1 MGVCNTKKHKT
12 HSHTSSSII
21 SSEQKQQILK
31 ETQKKITN
39 SNFSNNIKNQRI
51 YGIKKFGV
59 NIKPDK
65 NPNFPLQFIYRMSKV
80 RCKMLLENKLYIL
93 QIIFDNKEYPL
104 CFASGK
110 NPKFIFDESFRKEI
124 EFNKLEESFLEIIIY
139 SHPLIDEPHK
149 LTSLTKGEILNESQ
163 KYSSLKIDLLT
174 LAIAPEHHDIAL
186 FDIKKSHLQKGR
198 ISYIINCKHIENIVC
213 KIEKFDFNLNT
224 LINTDLCLKLKFFYN
239 NMEKESEY
247 TNFIQGNPIQKENKT
262 VYQFSP
268 KSKDNKLI
276 MNHKLSLNDLRNADL
291 SLNIYSGRLVDNS
304 KDDDNKIL
312 QKKTFSLVNKTH
324 TVFNFSKNN
333 LNNLVHSYSLIGT
346 AQLNFYHILN
356 SQENQIVKRSSKFF
370 QSIKNNVIYDEKQNE
385 YKKIKSSDNIFDTEN
400 NYYLELFE
408 DIYETFSDN
417 IYYKG
422 NKIGDFNMVLS
433 LIKIPLIKQIM
444 FGVMTEAGFEVS
456 SVFLYDNNFSNEKLP
471 EDLLQLIKLKNS
483 LDSYFTNE
491 KQILKSEDVDS
502 IKLLNGIKD
511 CLTKSI
517 EDSVLYYAYSNNLEL
532 YKGQAIMIELGIN
545 LLEVIDKLTVEQRKV
560 AFEILKLITER
571 SEFDLGTISLKW
583 FKENKTYENNKMIIS
598 YEFKDNFLID
608 NKIIENFIRFN
619 NQATY
624 LCLESITRGKNND
637 NSSTIFTNYFLSIA
651 YFRVPIYREY
661 FIKAILSNMNSE
673 YKKKEEEIERNS
685 LTYDELIEKDN
696 INSLM
701 LWDNFYKK
709 LNSSINNSKDE
720 NAIDIKEML
729 SDMKDMISYSNEY
742 RRNDW
747 KTRLSKR
754 DFVFFG
760 IVHNLCQY
768 IKNSID
774 NEINETNENK
784 LHWENIPG
792 FNSIIFA
799 IQYVL
804 IEREVKVYSKSLMNL
819 IPVFIENMDIINNF
833 VLLIIKK
840 TNAYDTNAVFNF
852 INILDLIFSQKLMQN
867 SSENQFNF
875 NIIQKAFIIIMNT
888 ENSLSIS
895 KFIWL
900 YYKNAHLMPMKH
912 LINIVNII
920 FIPNFYYFFFHWSFQ
935 IREIFYYILLYIFKF
950 RLKNKIAKVVNF
962 KKQNVFNLNRVQTQ
976 SSEINQFFSTSGTKQ
991 TNFGNLFDP
1000 YMNVINGIENIIYTE
1015 ELEPNFK
1022 SQIDE
1027 KQFANIL
1034 INIPHELRKNIVLS
1048 MQHYEEILNNFIKW
1062 KDGNNYISDNLDNLN
1077 YPELEIT
1084 PVKDDVV
1091 EYSTGYN

>member
-1 MGVCNTKKHKT
+1 MGVCNLKNQKT
-12 HSHTSSSII
+12 HSHS
-21 SSEQKQQILK
+21 L
-31 ETQKKITN
+31 
-39 SNFSNNIKNQRI
+39 SNNIASSDEKKQTLIQNKMNNPNSNINNKNQRI

-65 NPNFPLQFIYRMSKV
+65 NPDFPLQFIFRMSKV

-104 CFASGK
+104 CFSCGK
-110 NPKFIFDESFRKEI
+110 NPKFIFDESFQKEI
-124 EFNKLEESFLEIIIY
+124 EFIKLEESFLEINIY
-139 SHPLIDEPHK
+139 SHSLIDEPHK

-198 ISYIINCKHIENIVC
+198 ISYIINCKHIENIIC

-224 LINTDLCLKLKFFYN
+224 LINTDLCLKLKFLYN
-239 NMEKESEY
+239 NLEKESQY

-262 VYQFSP
+262 VYEFSP
-268 KSKDNKLI
+268 NSNDNKLI
-276 MNHKLSLNDLRNADL
+276 MNHKLSLNELRNADL

-304 KDDDNKIL
+304 KDDDNKLL
-312 QKKTFSLVNKTH
+312 QKKTFSLVKKTQ
-324 TVFNFSKNN
+324 TVLNFPKNN

-422 NKIGDFNMVLS
+422 NIIGDFNMVIS

-491 KQILKSEDVDS
+491 KQILKSEDIDS

-511 CLTKSI
+511 CLTKTV

-571 SEFDLGTISLKW
+571 SEFDLGTISSKW
-583 FKENKTYENNKMIIS
+583 FKENKTYENNKIIIS
-598 YEFKDNFLID
+598 YEFKDKFLID

-619 NQATY
+619 NQATF

-833 VLLIIKK
+833 ILLIIKK
-840 TNAYDTNAVFNF
+840 TNAYETNAVFNF

-867 SSENQFNF
+867 STENQFNF
-875 NIIQKAFIIIMNT
+875 YIIQKAFIIIMNT
-888 ENSLSIS
+888 DNSLSIS
-895 KFIWL
+895 KFIWF
-900 YYKNAHLMPMKH
+900 YYKHAHLMPMKH

-920 FIPNFYYFFFHWSFQ
+920 FIPNFYNFFFHWSFQ
-935 IREIFYYILLYIFKF
+935 IREIFYYILLYIFEF
-950 RLKNKIAKVVNF
+950 RLKNRIAKVVNF

-976 SSEINQFFSTSGTKQ
+976 SSDINQIFSTSGTKQ
-991 TNFGNLFDP
+991 TNFGTLFDP
-1000 YMNVINGIENIIYTE
+1000 YLNVIKGLENIIYTE

-1027 KQFANIL
+1027 KQFGNIL
-1034 INIPHELRKNIVLS
+1034 INIPHELRNNIVLS

-1062 KDGNNYISDNLDNLN
+1062 KDSINFTSDNLDNLN